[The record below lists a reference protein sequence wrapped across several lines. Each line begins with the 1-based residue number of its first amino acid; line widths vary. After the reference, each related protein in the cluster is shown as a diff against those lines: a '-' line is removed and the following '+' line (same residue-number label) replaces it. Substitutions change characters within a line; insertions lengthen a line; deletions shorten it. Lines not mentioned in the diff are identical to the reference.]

1 MSDDLKEL
9 NVITQ
14 ARYQKAQAAM
24 QSIQAEE
31 NKLRGLLND
40 LTEQEKNGRDALTGD
55 TTMRIT
61 GGDLAWNSWI
71 GRNRKILNHQLANV
85 MVRKEMAYKD
95 LQKHFGKADVMEKL
109 LEYEVQT
116 RRQKRAVALV
126 DSIMEGKLSCGM

>member
-24 QSIQAEE
+24 QVVQAEE
-31 NKLRGLLND
+31 SKLRGLLSD
-40 LTEQEKNGRDALTGD
+40 LSDQEKNGREMLSDD
-55 TTMRIT
+55 TAMRIT

-85 MVRKEMAYKD
+85 MVRKEIAYKD
-95 LQKHFGKADVMEKL
+95 LQTHFGKADVMEKL
-109 LEYEVQT
+109 LEHEVQT
-116 RRQKRAVALV
+116 RRQIRAVALV